1 MTELNDAQREL
12 LRNALAKKKTAKKV
26 AADTNVSSVK
36 KPVTREEYARNLN
49 AHIADDASI
58 ASNHSAV
65 RIQRELDAWHQR
77 VGDRMSNAVAENPA
91 VVEKINRRVGKIING
106 GPLHSNG
113 LVLTGHLGTG
123 KTWNA
128 YAYIEKLIRAGVIAN
143 HEICAETE
151 IGLLTPIALATFNR
165 PDKMDE
171 ILHKKYKFYFI
182 DEVGRATFK
191 NPELRH
197 EIWYELINHAYLHH
211 IPVVLTTN
219 KSTEQK
225 NIREATTNKTY
236 SNELEAWIGDAA
248 YDRLRYMIG
257 SDGAIVPSGENQR
270 KATNARFDNG
280 ISNDKLQGNN

>member
-12 LRNALAKKKTAKKV
+12 LRKALAKKKAASKAPAASAK
-26 AADTNVSSVK
+26 SSVK
-36 KPVTREEYARNLN
+36 QPVSKEDYARKLN
-49 AHIADDASI
+49 AHIAADASI

-77 VGDRMSNAVAENPA
+77 VGERMSNAVAENPA
-91 VVEKINRRVGKIING
+91 VAEKINRRVSKIING

-113 LVLTGHLGTG
+113 LVFTGHLGTG

-128 YAYIEKLIRAGVIAN
+128 YAYIEKLIRAGVLAN

-219 KSTEQK
+219 KSTEPK
-225 NIREATTNKTY
+225 NIRESTTNKTY
-236 SNELEAWIGDAA
+236 ANELEAWVGDAA

-280 ISNDKLQGNN
+280 ISNDKLQGHR